1 MSSVKIMWKS
11 LLDFYRFKG
20 VFHMLFSS
28 KVTIFLMSSRLRC
41 KLAVNENQLS
51 LNSLAKWSNRFSQV
65 QNAVMWEIWI
75 KMTLSKISDVHNC
88 LWLYVIC
95 IEIGLSRM
103 IYHFLRHDNSLVTI
117 PFQTWAHLLVILTA
131 WNFWAHA
138 IWRRYQGSLNI
149 QNHRTFS

>member
-1 MSSVKIMWKS
+1 M
-11 LLDFYRFKG
+11 
-20 VFHMLFSS
+20 FHKLYLS
-28 KVTIFLMSSRLRC
+28 KVTFSRC
-41 KLAVNENQLS
+41 QVYYVE
-51 LNSLAKWSNRFSQV
+51 NSLSMKISCHRIQWQNDLVSLVWNKN
-65 QNAVMWEIWI
+65 NAVMWEIWI

-131 WNFWAHA
+131 WNFRAHA

-149 QNHRTFS
+149 RNHRTFS